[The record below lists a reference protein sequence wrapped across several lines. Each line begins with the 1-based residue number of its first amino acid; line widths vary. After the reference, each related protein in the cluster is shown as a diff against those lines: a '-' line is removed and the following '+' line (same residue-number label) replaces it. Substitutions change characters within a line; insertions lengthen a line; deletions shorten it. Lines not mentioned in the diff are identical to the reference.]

1 MDRVLIASDDIQYVS
16 HLEMTLRKVG
26 FEVESIT
33 NEYNLPEKILSFNP
47 DYLIAKGDSTRV
59 SSQSIGKK
67 LKENSKF
74 AGKIILVFS
83 ETHQSNPDDFIK
95 LRMDLL
101 LFEPIGAMKLVS
113 QLLSLTQF
121 DREVMMDRLLR
132 FAQTDGTF
140 RNFENQVLKKT
151 GQTVDSEIQ
160 IISSLLQPQQKEAD
174 EPKMS
179 ESDVLGFTQAKVTG
193 RAATES
199 NPMILKSPSEV
210 KASEDLVLSEEY
222 KNSLKNE
229 LDSLSGELP
238 LRIDSYNQS
247 IKDIN
252 QDLKKGLGKKITKAA
267 NKVMFQEYSP
277 EELKLQDE
285 ERKKFA
291 KALLKK

>member
-47 DYLIAKGDSTRV
+47 DYFIAKGDSARV

-67 LKENSKF
+67 LKENNKF
-74 AGKIILVFS
+74 LGKIILVFS
-83 ETHQSNPDDFIK
+83 ENHQSSPDDFIK

-101 LFEPIGAMKLVS
+101 LFEPIGAIKLVS
-113 QLLSLTQF
+113 ELLSLTQF

-174 EPKMS
+174 ELKMS
-179 ESDVLGFTQAKVTG
+179 ESDVLGFTQAKVAG
-193 RAATES
+193 RTAKPSSEGQVPES
-199 NPMILKSPSEV
+199 LI
-210 KASEDLVLSEEY
+210 LSEEY
-222 KNSLKNE
+222 KNGLKNE
-229 LDSLSGELP
+229 LASLNGELP

-252 QDLKKGLGKKITKAA
+252 QDLKKGLGKKITKLA
-267 NKVMFQEYSP
+267 NKVMFQEYSS